1 MDCKTKQNAMRM
13 KKLKRIMAVMILAIT
28 CSQAY
33 AFVATAS
40 AIGSAIVAVAGA
52 TVTIKNAIPDAEY
65 TVEFAGSD
73 GVKYAVCD
81 SANQAILVA
90 KTALQN
96 GAEYAKIRSSLPTVH
111 PTCRNKTYYPK
122 DIEYLNSRL

>member
-1 MDCKTKQNAMRM
+1 M
-13 KKLKRIMAVMILAIT
+13 VLAIT
-28 CSQAY
+28 CSQVY
-33 AFVATAS
+33 AFVATAT
-40 AIGSAIVAVAGA
+40 AIGSAIVAVAGG
-52 TVTIKNAIPDAEY
+52 TVTIKNVIPDAEY

-73 GVKYAVCD
+73 SVQYAVCN

-90 KTALQN
+90 KVALQN
-96 GAEYAKIRSSLPTVH
+96 GAKYATIRSSLPTVH

>member
-1 MDCKTKQNAMRM
+1 M
-13 KKLKRIMAVMILAIT
+13 KKVKRFLAVLILAIT

-33 AFVATAS
+33 AVIATAS
-40 AIGSAIVAVAGA
+40 AIGAAIVSVAGA

-65 TVEFAGSD
+65 TVEYAGSD
-73 GVKYAVCD
+73 GVKYAVCN
-81 SANQAILVA
+81 SADQAILVA
-90 KTALQN
+90 KVALQN
-96 GAEYAKIRSSLPTVH
+96 GAEYATIRSSLPTVH